1 MYGMC
6 CEKAMNNP
14 MNISM
19 ICPFDKSQLSHLRHL
34 PISNTWQKQM
44 RSSKT
49 SNGKIHYINGDV
61 YYRCFHQVEKI
72 EKKTLP
78 KKVKNPNL
86 SRLNPSSFRMLV
98 EATYPIWLAF
108 VVHRLAPK
116 NRAFQG
122 HGPPG
127 PPLRSMPTSNLHDL
141 NKCHGPTASQFPK
154 KKDWFSKEI
163 SAVSEIN
170 YPAW

>member
-1 MYGMC
+1 MKKPWIIPWISPWY
-6 CEKAMNNP
+6 AHSTNP
-14 MNISM
+14 SFPTWGTFLYQTPGKKNRWGLRKHLMG
-19 ICPFDKSQLSHLRHL
+19 KS
-34 PISNTWQKQM
+34 T
-44 RSSKT
+44 
-49 SNGKIHYINGDV
+49 YINGDV

-72 EKKTLP
+72 EKKNHYQKRW
-78 KKVKNPNL
+78 KKNNF

-108 VVHRLAPK
+108 VFHRLAPG

-127 PPLRSMPTSNLHDL
+127 PPWRSMPTSNLHDL

-154 KKDWFSKEI
+154 KRTGFPRKSQLFPK
-163 SAVSEIN
+163 
-170 YPAW
+170 